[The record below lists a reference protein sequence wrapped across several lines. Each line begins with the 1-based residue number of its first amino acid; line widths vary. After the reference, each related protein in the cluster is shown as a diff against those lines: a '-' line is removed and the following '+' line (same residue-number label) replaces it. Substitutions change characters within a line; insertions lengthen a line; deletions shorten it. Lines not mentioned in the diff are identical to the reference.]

1 MELKNKRISTYMNN
15 GNLLM
20 EKIMQDYTNYIYTI
34 ARNFSLNLS
43 EEDIEEVVLDV
54 FFTVWKNQDKLD
66 VAKSMSAYISGI
78 TKNLI
83 KYKYRQ
89 NKQVANIE
97 DYEEQLIDF
106 SNIEIILMQNEIE
119 KIISNEL
126 EKLKTEDREIFI
138 EYYYE
143 ARSIREISKIFSMS
157 ESKVKSKLFRVR
169 KKLNKVL
176 KKRGD
181 DSNEEGKII

>member
-1 MELKNKRISTYMNN
+1 
-15 GNLLM
+15 M

-43 EEDIEEVVLDV
+43 EEDIEEVALDV
-54 FFTVWKNQDKLD
+54 FFTIWKNQDKLD

-106 SNIEIILMQNEIE
+106 SNIELILTQNETE
-119 KIISNEL
+119 KMILNEL

-143 ARSIREISKIFSMS
+143 ARSIKEISNRFRMS

-176 KKRGD
+176 KKRGV
-181 DSNEEGKII
+181 

>member
-43 EEDIEEVVLDV
+43 EEDIEEVALDV
-54 FFTVWKNQDKLD
+54 FFTIWKNQDKLD

-106 SNIEIILMQNEIE
+106 SNIELILTQNETE
-119 KIISNEL
+119 KMILNEL

-143 ARSIREISKIFSMS
+143 ARSIKEISNRFRMS

-176 KKRGD
+176 KKRGV
-181 DSNEEGKII
+181 